1 MARLVVDGVHKTY
14 PALQAGHEDVLALR
28 DVNFVVED
36 HEFCCL
42 LGHSGCGKTTLLNI
56 MAGFE
61 ATTGG
66 QITLDGTPVGP
77 PHWTR
82 TMVFQDYAL
91 FPWLTVERNIGFG
104 FEVKG
109 VPEADRARIV
119 AEHLK
124 LVGLAGFE
132 TRLPHQLSGGMKQ
145 RVAIARALAVDP
157 QVALL
162 DEPFAALDA
171 QNRGL
176 LQDELVRISL
186 ATKKTMVLIT
196 HSIEEAIKLSD
207 RIIVMTKRPG
217 TVKANIVVDI
227 SRPRSEDD
235 PRVLAL
241 KKELR
246 ALIADER
253 EIEHA

>member
-1 MARLVVDGVHKTY
+1 
-14 PALQAGHEDVLALR
+14 
-28 DVNFVVED
+28 
-36 HEFCCL
+36 
-42 LGHSGCGKTTLLNI
+42 
-56 MAGFE
+56 
-61 ATTGG
+61 
-66 QITLDGTPVGP
+66 
-77 PHWTR
+77 
-82 TMVFQDYAL
+82 
-91 FPWLTVERNIGFG
+91 
-104 FEVKG
+104 
-109 VPEADRARIV
+109 
-119 AEHLK
+119 
-124 LVGLAGFE
+124 
-132 TRLPHQLSGGMKQ
+132 MKQ

-227 SRPRSEDD
+227 PRPRSEDD
-235 PRVLAL
+235 PRVIAL

-253 EIEHA
+253 EVELA